1 MNHRGH
7 LFRLRLLAVQIF
19 LIFLFS
25 NIFLI
30 IPTGV
35 RSATI
40 LPIATISLNEPSQ
53 TAAVGPDDDG
63 LVEFSGTVSVEF
75 NSATTVIVSL
85 NAKDTW
91 NSATVVPSAL
101 QFSVED
107 SGAKTFRVSVQ
118 APLGTD
124 SNVVGKLTVL
134 GKWVMYPTSMTGECD
149 PANGVEG
156 TIYIE
161 KYHQASY
168 NVDDL
173 QKTTD
178 AGSSVQ
184 FRVFIQNTGNYD
196 ETYSF
201 DIVNFDELN
210 DKGIKV
216 KFSAN
221 TIQVPRWGNLSFSV
235 LVDTANGQ
243 RWEGVHNIQ
252 ISISPEKVVKNGGQ
266 PYLIE
271 LKVVIDYKSGVE
283 YFIDISPYIVILIII
298 VIVLV
303 IIARWH
309 KKRQQFLRELSEAYL
324 KRYN

>member
-1 MNHRGH
+1 
-7 LFRLRLLAVQIF
+7 
-19 LIFLFS
+19 
-25 NIFLI
+25 
-30 IPTGV
+30 
-35 RSATI
+35 
-40 LPIATISLNEPSQ
+40 
-53 TAAVGPDDDG
+53 VGPDDDG
-63 LVEFSGTVSVEF
+63 WVEFSGTVSVQF

-85 NAKDTW
+85 IAQDTW
-91 NSATVVPSAL
+91 KSATVVPSAL
-101 QFSVED
+101 QFSAED
-107 SGAKTFRVSVQ
+107 SGDKIFRVSVQ

-124 SNVVGKLTVL
+124 SNVVGKLKVL
-134 GKWVMYPTSMTGECD
+134 GKWVMYPTSMTGQCD

-156 TIYIE
+156 SIYIE
-161 KYHQASY
+161 KYHQVSY

-173 QKTTD
+173 QKITD
-178 AGSSVQ
+178 AGSAVQ

-210 DKGIKV
+210 DKGINV

-221 TIQVPRWGNLSFSV
+221 SLQVPRSGNLSFSV
-235 LVDTANGQ
+235 LVDTPNDQ

-252 ISISPEKVVKNGGQ
+252 ISISPEKAVQNGGH

-271 LKVVIDYKSGVE
+271 LKVVIEYKSAVE
-283 YFIDISPYIVILIII
+283 YFIDITPYIVIFIII

-303 IIARWH
+303 ITVRWH

-324 KRYN
+324 KRTGKKNDSY